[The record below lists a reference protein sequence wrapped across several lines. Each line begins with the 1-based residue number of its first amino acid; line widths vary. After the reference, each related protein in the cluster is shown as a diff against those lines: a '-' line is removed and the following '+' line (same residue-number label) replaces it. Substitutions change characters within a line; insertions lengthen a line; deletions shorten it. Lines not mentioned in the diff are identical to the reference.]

1 LSSNFNHFKNN
12 LHPKDLQISFNNDDH
27 EYFVNKKKISFSV
40 SEIINNF
47 FPKFDA
53 EHWSKIKAVEQLQE
67 ISEPYDDEIIKN
79 TQNEI
84 LDSWDSKRKE
94 ASKNGLIIH
103 ETIEKFYNQEKIDLI
118 PHEFNYFQQ
127 FISKYPKLK
136 PYRTEWRIYNDELTL
151 AGTVDMVY
159 KKENG
164 DFFLFDWKRS
174 TRIVNDAGVLMLSDF
189 KYAYDEL
196 SHIADNSFNKYALQ
210 QNLYKYILEN
220 YYDKKISSMN
230 LLVLHPRYHTYFHLQ
245 VPEMKK
251 ETEFL
256 VRQSIE
262 KSQKKF

>member
-1 LSSNFNHFKNN
+1 LIIKPDHFNKNH
-12 LHPKDLQISFNNDDH
+12 HPKDFEISFDNDNH
-27 EYFVNKKKISFSV
+27 EYFVNKKKISYSV
-40 SEIINNF
+40 SELINNF
-47 FPKFDA
+47 FPKFDSDY
-53 EHWSKIKAVEQLQE
+53 WSKIKAVEQLQQDG
-67 ISEPYDDEIIKN
+67 EPYNDAKIKE

-84 LDSWDSKRKE
+84 LDAWETKRNE

-136 PYRTEWRIYNDELTL
+136 PYRTEWRIYNNELTL

-159 KKENG
+159 EKDNG
-164 DFFLFDWKRS
+164 DLFLFDWKRS
-174 TRIVNDAGVLMLSDF
+174 TRIVNDTGVLRLSDF

-196 SHIADNSFNKYALQ
+196 SHVADNSFNKYALQ

-230 LLVLHPRYHTYFHLQ
+230 LLVLHPRYHTYFHLKI
-245 VPEMKK
+245 PEMRK

-256 VRQSIE
+256 IRQSAE
-262 KSQKKF
+262 EHKKNS

>member
-1 LSSNFNHFKNN
+1 MSLNFNHFKNN
-12 LHPKDLQISFNNDDH
+12 SHHKDLQISFNNDNH

-127 FISKYPKLK
+127 FISKYPTLK
-136 PYRTEWRIYNDELTL
+136 PYRTEWKIYNDELTL

-159 KKENG
+159 EKENG
-164 DFFLFDWKRS
+164 DLFLFDWKRS

-262 KSQKKF
+262 KSQKKS